1 MALKALIASRS
12 QIMNS
17 RLLGDNFS
25 VGPIWEALASFFI
38 LLSGW
43 GPVVKGLGVSTLTP
57 T

>member
-1 MALKALIASRS
+1 MVLKALIASRS
-12 QIMNS
+12 QTMNS

-25 VGPIWEALASFFI
+25 VEPIWEALASFFI